1 MKKTTRATV
10 ADLLAEKGKRQLVQ
24 IFCATPDEAAAAHAA
39 GIDIIGTE
47 EQFVT
52 PAFREAAGS
61 AFITAGLIYGA
72 HVNADEYIRAGFK
85 AMNAGADAVYSA
97 SSVEI
102 IARMYA
108 EGLPVVGHVGLI
120 PSRRTWTGGFK
131 AVGKTAETALR
142 VYEATKRLEAA
153 GAIAVEMEVVPDR
166 VAAEISKRTTMLV
179 ISMGGGPGCDGQY
192 LFSEDILGANEGHY
206 PRHCKRYRDFAAEH
220 RRLQAERTA
229 AFTEFRR
236 DVETGVYPAPEHM
249 VRIEDADFDAFLS
262 DLPRPG

>member
-1 MKKTTRATV
+1 MPSPRPRSSSSPFWRPDGPPLFRAPIPLLGGIPMEKTTRATV

-61 AFITAGLIYGA
+61 TFITAGLIYGA
-72 HVNADEYIRAGFK
+72 HINADEYIRAGFK

-97 SSVEI
+97 SSVGI

-120 PSRRTWTGGFK
+120 P
-131 AVGKTAETALR
+131 
-142 VYEATKRLEAA
+142 
-153 GAIAVEMEVVPDR
+153 
-166 VAAEISKRTTMLV
+166 
-179 ISMGGGPGCDGQY
+179 
-192 LFSEDILGANEGHY
+192 
-206 PRHCKRYRDFAAEH
+206 
-220 RRLQAERTA
+220 
-229 AFTEFRR
+229 
-236 DVETGVYPAPEHM
+236 
-249 VRIEDADFDAFLS
+249 
-262 DLPRPG
+262 